1 MRTPARPSPC
11 SGARGSARTFSC
23 FGRAVTAA
31 GAAACRAG
39 GSLFRHRPR
48 LEAVR
53 SVRSGALRDAP
64 DRIFGGAA

>member
-1 MRTPARPSPC
+1 MRNPARLSPC
-11 SGARGSARTFSC
+11 SGARGSARVPSC
-23 FGRAVTAA
+23 FGRAVTTA

-39 GSLFRHRPR
+39 GSFIPCRPR